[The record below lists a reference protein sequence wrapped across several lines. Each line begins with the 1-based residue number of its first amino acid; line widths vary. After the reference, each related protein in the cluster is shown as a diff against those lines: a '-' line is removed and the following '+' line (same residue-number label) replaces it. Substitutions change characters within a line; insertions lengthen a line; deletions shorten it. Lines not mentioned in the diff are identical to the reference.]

1 MKKLRPFVSFLS
13 ACALLVWATVAAG
26 QSQWQ
31 GVERVVAVGD
41 IHGAYEELT
50 AILQDAGVVDPDLK
64 WAGGKTHLVS
74 LGDIVDRG
82 ARSRDVLDLMMRL
95 ETEATAAG
103 GRVHVLL
110 ANHEAMRITGELQ
123 DAAVGEYAA
132 FADEED
138 PAAREAGYGRFLA
151 RHGRADDLA
160 ARADFDAAFPP
171 GYFGLTAAF
180 SPDGRYG
187 AWILNRPV
195 VVTIDGTAFV
205 HGGLTDAMATTT
217 ADAMNEQLSADLAAY
232 SVAWR
237 NLVDRGILT
246 EEAAFSARPGE
257 ARARLA
263 QLDGGDA
270 AAIADVETLA
280 RAADSPVFIADGPLW
295 NRSTAWCNPNAE
307 VVRVDA
313 ALKALGAERVVF
325 GHTPTPDA
333 TVVSRMDGRVIM
345 LDTGMLKKVY
355 RGRAAALIQQDGQLN
370 ALYPGAAGPVAI
382 ANEPRRVGSRPG
394 RLTDDQIE
402 DILAN
407 GEIVDIQDVGQGVTK
422 PQKVTFRHGD
432 IEIAGLFKTESTSIE
447 ASRSSQRNKLI
458 NLSDRW
464 QYEVAA
470 YRLDRLLG
478 LELVP
483 VTVEREIGGVSGSLQ
498 FWIDGLVSE
507 LDREQKKLSASGWC
521 PLSEQW
527 PLMFVFDA
535 LIYNEDRTKQNMT
548 YGGDDWMMY
557 LIDASRAFRTNRG
570 RPADIRKVQL
580 KLSPLLADRLAA
592 LDGEALNL
600 KMGGLLERSQIQA
613 LLARRDEILEDWR
626 KGR

>member
-1 MKKLRPFVSFLS
+1 MKNLRPLASILS
-13 ACALLVWATVAAG
+13 ACLLLAWATLAAG

-41 IHGAYEELT
+41 IHGAYDELT
-50 AILQDAGVVDPDLK
+50 AILKEAGVIGPDLN
-64 WAGGKTHLVS
+64 WTGGQTHLVS

-95 ETEATAAG
+95 ETEAAAAG

-110 ANHEAMRITGELQ
+110 ANHEAMRMSGELQ
-123 DAAVGEYAA
+123 DAAPEEFAA

-138 PAAREAGYGRFLA
+138 PAAREAGFARFLA
-151 RHGRADDLA
+151 RHNRTDDPA
-160 ARADFDAAFPP
+160 ARADFSAAFPP

-180 SPDGRYG
+180 APEGRYG
-187 AWILNRPV
+187 AWILKRPI

-217 ADAMNEQLSADLAAY
+217 ADAMNEQLPADLAAY
-232 SVAWR
+232 AGAWR
-237 NLVDRGILT
+237 NLVDKGILT
-246 EEAAFSARPGE
+246 EESPLSARPSE
-257 ARARLA
+257 ARAQLA
-263 QLDGGDA
+263 NRDDA
-270 AAIADVETLA
+270 AASADVETLV
-280 RAADSPVFIADGPLW
+280 RTGDSPVFIADGPLW

-313 ALKALGAERVVF
+313 ALAALGADRVVL

-333 TVVSRMDGRVIM
+333 EVVSRMDGRVIL
-345 LDTGMLKKVY
+345 LDTGMLQAVY
-355 RGRAAALIQQDGQLN
+355 RGRAAALIQEGGRLSV
-370 ALYPGAAGPVAI
+370 LYPGAAGAVAVE
-382 ANEPRRVGSRPG
+382 NEPRRVGARPG
-394 RLTDDQIE
+394 RLTDDEIE

-432 IEIAGLFKTESTSIE
+432 IEIAGLFKSESTPID
-447 ASRSSQRNKLI
+447 ASRRSQQIKLI
-458 NLSDRW
+458 NVSDRW

-470 YRLDRLLG
+470 YRLDRMLG

-507 LDREQKKLSASGWC
+507 LDREQKTLSASGWC
-521 PLSEQW
+521 PLREQW

-548 YGGDDWMMY
+548 YSGDDWMMY

-570 RPADIRKVQL
+570 RPADIRKVEL

-592 LDGEALNL
+592 LDGETLNAN
-600 KMGGLLERSQIQA
+600 MRGLLERGQIQA